1 MKFVIILSLSLS
13 NVMES
18 FSIDDSKSEW
28 ENYKLTYNKNYSP
41 KEDSLRH
48 ALFTQRLL
56 NVKNSLKNDESNHRL
71 GINQFSDMVL
81 EI

>member
-1 MKFVIILSLSLS
+1 MKLVIILSLSLS

-28 ENYKLTYNKNYSP
+28 ENYKLTYNKKYSP

-56 NVKNSLKNDESNHRL
+56 NVKNSLKDGSNHRL
-71 GINQFSDMVL
+71 GLNQFSDMVL
-81 EI
+81 